1 MKDPVEQSNQ
11 IVAAYNAKDF
21 ARMRT
26 LVHPSMDFSHVNRG
40 FSFNKSEDL
49 FGVLEMFAAQL
60 MPDRRM
66 SEPERVIAHQDTVV
80 RVARWGGTAQADIPG
95 FGSAGDKVELTLCS
109 IMRFDAQGLLV
120 EWKDYG

>member
-1 MKDPVEQSNQ
+1 MQDPITLSNQ
-11 IVAAYNAKDF
+11 IVRAYNAADFDRLRTLMHPELDF
-21 ARMRT
+21 A
-26 LVHPSMDFSHVNRG
+26 HVNRG
-40 FSFNKSEDL
+40 FSFSTSKEL
-49 FGVLEMFAAQL
+49 IGVLELFAAQL
-60 MPDRRM
+60 MPDRKM
-66 SEPERVIAHQDTVV
+66 SEPERVVAREDTAV

>member
-1 MKDPVEQSNQ
+1 MQDPITLSNQ
-11 IVAAYNAKDF
+11 IVRAYNAADFDRLRTLMHPELDF
-21 ARMRT
+21 A
-26 LVHPSMDFSHVNRG
+26 HVNRG
-40 FSFNKSEDL
+40 FSFSTSKEL
-49 FGVLEMFAAQL
+49 IGVLELFAGQL
-60 MPDRRM
+60 MPDRKM
-66 SEPERVIAHQDTVV
+66 SEPERVVAREDTAV